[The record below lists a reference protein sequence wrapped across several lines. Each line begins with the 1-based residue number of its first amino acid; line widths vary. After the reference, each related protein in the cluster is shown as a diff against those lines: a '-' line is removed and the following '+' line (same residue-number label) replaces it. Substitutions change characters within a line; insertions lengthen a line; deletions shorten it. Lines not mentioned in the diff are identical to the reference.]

1 MRDSTTEWNTDMLVT
16 FGILKS
22 HQIHNR
28 EDSSRRVLFLDP
40 RVANGH
46 DMVCKMSKN
55 ISKMPSEIQDC
66 IKNMLGIPQEVYRI
80 VTVTMKGRRCIL
92 LELRPHPHCT
102 TVVYDTSS
110 NRSPEELQQWEVYQ
124 NKLLTRFGLHGK
136 LKWHVRYYK
145 QQSDFSRVIPIK
157 EDDDYDSGPIA
168 LRFLWERLCPNEF
181 NSTRDEPNDQR
192 SGRIRESVEDCRI
205 RGVAELKSLIK
216 EYEDDMYVKSIV
228 EKTDT
233 ERSNVTLNILTEDNT
248 TKDDMYVKD
257 TDEQT
262 RVEHK
267 NNTWNEIDEQ
277 TQTGHKN
284 VSRDIITED
293 ETTTDVVE
301 IVCDPQ
307 LGRTDLEREDVIFVE
322 HSVESIM
329 SSPTCRTTDVE
340 GTSYRVA
347 YPYIPCPTCDTY
359 QINGRAKLAIAEN
372 AYYDCF
378 MYGNLW
384 WKADMVST
392 FGFLKGHEVHRSDMI
407 YVDAGTPGISNRSKV
422 VKLPP
427 TVTSIVT
434 VAMQGRHFAV
444 MQLKL
449 YPDCTTIVYDGMSNH
464 AEHELLKWEQ
474 HEAYVM
480 ARYGIDRN
488 RSGRKWIIRHY
499 KAGSDFRRR
508 LDITQR
514 NLYDC
519 GPIASRVLWE
529 LFCPGQFDE
538 MCGSKNVEDWRKL
551 CIDELRRMLER
562 HFGNMVVRKRKRKR
576 DVEDE
581 ENVE

>member
-1 MRDSTTEWNTDMLVT
+1 
-16 FGILKS
+16 
-22 HQIHNR
+22 
-28 EDSSRRVLFLDP
+28 
-40 RVANGH
+40 
-46 DMVCKMSKN
+46 
-55 ISKMPSEIQDC
+55 
-66 IKNMLGIPQEVYRI
+66 
-80 VTVTMKGRRCIL
+80 
-92 LELRPHPHCT
+92 
-102 TVVYDTSS
+102 
-110 NRSPEELQQWEVYQ
+110 
-124 NKLLTRFGLHGK
+124 
-136 LKWHVRYYK
+136 
-145 QQSDFSRVIPIK
+145 
-157 EDDDYDSGPIA
+157 
-168 LRFLWERLCPNEF
+168 
-181 NSTRDEPNDQR
+181 
-192 SGRIRESVEDCRI
+192 
-205 RGVAELKSLIK
+205 
-216 EYEDDMYVKSIV
+216 MYVKSIV
-228 EKTDT
+228 EQTDT
-233 ERSNVTLNILTEDNT
+233 QDLATM
-248 TKDDMYVKD
+248 DDMYVK
-257 TDEQT
+257 
-262 RVEHK
+262 
-267 NNTWNEIDEQ
+267 EIDEE

-284 VSRDIITED
+284 VSRDIINED
-293 ETTTDVVE
+293 GTTDDVE

-307 LGRTDLEREDVIFVE
+307 LGWTDLERKDVKFVE
-322 HSVESIM
+322 HSVESVM

-384 WKADMVST
+384 WKADMVAT
-392 FGFLKGHEVHRSDMI
+392 FGFLKCHEVHRSDII

-427 TVTSIVT
+427 SVTSIVT
-434 VAMQGRHFAV
+434 VAMEGRHFAV

-449 YPDCTTIVYDGMSNH
+449 YPDCTTIVYDGMSKH

-474 HEAYVM
+474 HEEYVM

-514 NLYDC
+514 NVYDC
-519 GPIASRVLWE
+519 GPIACRVLWE

-538 MCGSKNVEDWRKL
+538 VCGESTCERGGIPIKIGSKNVEDWRKL

-562 HFGNMVVRKRKRKR
+562 HFRDMVVRKRKRKR